1 MTREEDGRELE
12 TRMEEG
18 CFDAGGDAMEA
29 APPEEDSAEPWAPRS
44 RLPWIGALENPRVG
58 PLVVLN
64 ESGYSRAVVN
74 GSRSVARLQILLAAF
89 ADIT

>member
-64 ESGYSRAVVN
+64 ESGYLVPLLTAADLLR
-74 GSRSVARLQILLAAF
+74 GCRYYWQRSQ
-89 ADIT
+89 T